1 MYRGERYTTQ
11 TEKSGGGGMYKIVH
25 EAVILELSL

>member
-1 MYRGERYTTQ
+1 MYRGERYITQ
-11 TEKSGGGGMYKIVH
+11 TEERGGGEMYKIVH